1 MDSATELEIEWR
13 KELLAR
19 LQAPLKVLQRKAGK
33 DLEKRLARAQELS
46 AYETE
51 EEAHEAFGYGYITW
65 DEYSVIKD
73 RFDNVEP
80 SIITMSAA
88 EAALE
93 ELQDFMHRLQSEIK
107 DLEWSALPEEEQQ
120 RIEASNEA
128 FRANCKRAH
137 NDREE

>member
-19 LQAPLKVLQRKAGK
+19 LQAPLKVLQRKASK
-33 DLEKRLARAQELS
+33 EAEKRLARAQELS

-51 EEAHEAFGYGYITW
+51 EEAHEAFGYGEITL
-65 DEYSVIKD
+65 DEYYSIKD

-80 SIITMSAA
+80 GGVTVTAA

-107 DLEWSALPEEEQQ
+107 DLEWSALPEAEKQ
-120 RIEASNEA
+120 RIQASNEA
-128 FRANCKRAH
+128 YRAALKREH
-137 NDREE
+137 TT